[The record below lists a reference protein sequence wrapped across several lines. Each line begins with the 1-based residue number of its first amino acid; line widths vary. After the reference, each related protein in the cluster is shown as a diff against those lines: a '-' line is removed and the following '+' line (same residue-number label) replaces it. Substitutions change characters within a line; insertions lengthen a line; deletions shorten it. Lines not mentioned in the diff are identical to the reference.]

1 MKNNISINILKKVK
15 DGFLSLHICLVH
27 RQLNFDT
34 SDTDIFNT
42 IDMPK

>member
-15 DGFLSLHICLVH
+15 DGFLSLHICLH

-34 SDTDIFNT
+34 SDTDISNT